1 MALSCELSIMI
12 VVKVYNKTLS
22 TLKETIEWDIILSDV
37 AFSANVNWWQWELS
51 LQLKKPITSTDYNVG
66 DIIKIKKYSEENKS
80 WYDLYMWYVWSIGR
94 VQTITSEYIELRC
107 LWIASLCTENNTSLN
122 YNNLPAWQLIRNI
135 LQTINTSQWWN
146 VISFNTTTIP
156 DWPLMW
162 SWSISETDC
171 ASAITTIAQ
180 AIGQRWY
187 IDWSGTAYLFDKPTT
202 PTHFLTNK
210 VDVENITINETIQDM
225 VNSVYFRSQYNPSQN
240 TSYTDTAS
248 VALYG
253 QKYARWP
260 VPISW
265 QTALDNYAIQFVND
279 NKDPRKE
286 SRIIVNIKYPLEI
299 LNPWD
304 TVKVKNFEYSF
315 DNIQIEKVQY
325 SQDRCTLYLDKYN
338 SFGKQIKSLANP

>member
-1 MALSCELSIMI
+1 MI
-12 VVKVYNKTLS
+12 VVKVYNKTLA
-22 TLKETIEWDIILSDV
+22 TLKETIKGSLILSDIS
-37 AFSANVNWWQWELS
+37 FSSNVNGWQWDLAI
-51 LQLKKPITSTDYNVG
+51 QIKKPITNNDYNVW
-66 DIIKIKKYSEENKS
+66 DIIKIKKYTDDNKNG
-80 WYDLYMWYVWSIGR
+80 YDLYMGYIWSIGR
-94 VQTITSEYIELRC
+94 VQTITSEYIEIRC
-107 LWIASLCTENNTSLN
+107 LWIASLLTENNTSVS
-122 YNNLPAWQLIRNI
+122 YGNLPAWQLIRGI
-135 LQTINTSQWWN
+135 LQAVNTSQWWN
-146 VISFNTTTIP
+146 VISYNTTTIP

-162 SWSISETDC
+162 TWSISETDC

-180 AIGQRWY
+180 AVGKKWY
-187 IDWSGTAYLFDKPTT
+187 IDGSGTAYLFDKPTT

-210 VDVENITINETIQDM
+210 VNIENITINETIQDM

-240 TSYTDTAS
+240 TTYTDTAS
-248 VALYG
+248 VAIYG

-279 NKDPRKE
+279 NKEPRKE
-286 SRIIVNIKYPLEI
+286 SQIIINKEYALETMK
-299 LNPWD
+299 PWD
-304 TVKVKNFEYSF
+304 TVKIRNFEYAF